1 MVKVGPELTSCT
13 GTPLRFASQIAK
25 DSPNMISE
33 SSLQVLDHA
42 QILVTGV
49 ITQWVT
55 RYGRGFTSVF
65 KCLLIVNIHSLV
77 DTALASRASHDSNTA

>member
-42 QILVTGV
+42 QIFGD
-49 ITQWVT
+49 
-55 RYGRGFTSVF
+55 RGNHSVG
-65 KCLLIVNIHSLV
+65 H
-77 DTALASRASHDSNTA
+77 